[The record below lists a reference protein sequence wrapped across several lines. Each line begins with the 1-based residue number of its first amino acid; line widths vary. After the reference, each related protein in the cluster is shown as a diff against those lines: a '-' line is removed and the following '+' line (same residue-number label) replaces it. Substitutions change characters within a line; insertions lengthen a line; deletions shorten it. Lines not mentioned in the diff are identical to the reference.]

1 MTVLEEIGSSSLL
14 SDIKALTR
22 DDLARAVEYVEGLY
36 KGTHARVEGT
46 GSVYTNGTGA
56 DLDVLVLSLDPAPL
70 LTNGF
75 IPCCADGYGGDFRA
89 YRNGD
94 VNVILVGNIEFF
106 MKWEIA
112 AKVCRYLGTCN
123 KEERVLIHTMCKYNL
138 THEEAW
144 KQLND

>member
-1 MTVLEEIGSSSLL
+1 MSVPEETGLSSMLP
-14 SDIKALTR
+14 DIPALTQ

-36 KGTHARVEGT
+36 KGTLALVEGT

-56 DLDVLVLSLDPAPL
+56 DLDVLVLSLDPTPL
-70 LTNGF
+70 LNNGF

-94 VNVILVGNIEFF
+94 VNVILVSDMEFF
-106 MKWEIA
+106 VKWEIA

-123 KEERVLIHTMCKYNL
+123 KEQRALIHTMCKYNL

>member
-1 MTVLEEIGSSSLL
+1 MNVIQESGSSNLL
-14 SDIKALTR
+14 YDIPALTQ
-22 DDLARAVEYVEGLY
+22 DDLANAVGYVNYLY
-36 KGTHARVEGT
+36 KGTSALVEGT

-70 LTNGF
+70 LANGF
-75 IPCCADGYGGDFRA
+75 IPCCEDGYGSDFRA

-94 VNVILVGNIEFF
+94 INVILVGDMEFF
-106 MKWEIA
+106 IKWEIA
-112 AKVCRYLGTCN
+112 AKVCRYLGTCD
-123 KEERVLIHTMCKYNL
+123 KVQRALIHTMCKYNL

>member
-1 MTVLEEIGSSSLL
+1 MTVQEETGLSSLL
-14 SDIKALTR
+14 CDIPALTQ
-22 DDLARAVEYVEGLY
+22 DDLASAVEYVSGLY
-36 KGTHARVEGT
+36 KGTLVEGT

-56 DLDVLVLSLDPAPL
+56 DLDVLVLSLDPTPL
-70 LTNGF
+70 LKNGF

-94 VNVILVGNIEFF
+94 INVILVGDPDFLRR
-106 MKWEIA
+106 WQIA
-112 AKVCRYLGTCN
+112 AKVCRYLGTFN
-123 KEERVLIHTMCKYNL
+123 KEQRALIHTMCKYNL

>member
-1 MTVLEEIGSSSLL
+1 MSVPEETGLSSLPEVL
-14 SDIKALTR
+14 ALTQA
-22 DDLARAVEYVEGLY
+22 DLARAVEYVEGLY
-36 KGTHARVEGT
+36 KGTLALVEGT

-56 DLDVLVLSLDPAPL
+56 DLDVLVLSLNPAPL

-75 IPCCADGYGGDFRA
+75 TPCCADGYGGDFRA

-94 VNVILVGNIEFF
+94 INVILVGDMEFF
-106 MKWEIA
+106 IKWEIA
-112 AKVCRYLGTCN
+112 AKVCRYLGTCD
-123 KEERVLIHTMCKYNL
+123 KTQRALIHTMCKYNL